1 MQGSTT
7 TRARDASYVRRRG
20 PPRSGPLLWAAV
32 ASLTVACAAAAPT
45 TESKPTATAPSTVV
59 PDAPP
64 IAFSWTDLRGKP
76 LTTETV
82 RGRVT
87 VVCFIATYDVTSQA
101 QVRFLQRLHKEHAP
115 RLNVALI
122 VLEQPE
128 NRPMIEAYADAL
140 ELPFPVAIADAATI
154 RGEGPFQG
162 LHHVPSISILDREGR
177 ERFRHL
183 GLIEWTPLEE
193 AVERVE
199 LMTGVKKKGA

>member
-7 TRARDASYVRRRG
+7 TRAPEKRRAS
-20 PPRSGPLLWAAV
+20 SGKALLGALAT
-32 ASLTVACAAAAPT
+32 LTLACAGAPASET
-45 TESKPTATAPSTVV
+45 KPTATAPTVVV

-64 IAFSWTDLRGKP
+64 IAFAWTDLRGKP
-76 LTTETV
+76 LTAETM

-101 QVRFLQRLHKEHAP
+101 QVRFLQRLHKEHSP

-140 ELPFPVAIADAATI
+140 ELPFPVAIADPATI

-162 LHHVPSISILDREGR
+162 LHHVPSVSILDRDGR
-177 ERFRHL
+177 ERFRHI

-199 LMTGVKKKGA
+199 VMTGVKKQGA

>member
-7 TRARDASYVRRRG
+7 TRARDGRPVSTGGFILGAI
-20 PPRSGPLLWAAV
+20 AT
-32 ASLTVACAAAAPT
+32 LTLACAGAPT
-45 TESKPTATAPSTVV
+45 TETKPTPTAPDVV
-59 PDAPP
+59 VQGAPP
-64 IAFSWTDLRGKP
+64 IAFAWTDLRGQP
-76 LTTETV
+76 VTSETM

-87 VVCFIATYDVTSQA
+87 VICFIATYDVTSQA

-140 ELPFPVAIADAATI
+140 ELPFPVAIADPATI

-162 LHHVPSISILDREGR
+162 LHHVPSVSILDRDGR
-177 ERFRHL
+177 ERFRHI
-183 GLIEWTPLEE
+183 GLIGWTPLEE

-199 LMTGVKKKGA
+199 LMTGVKKQGA